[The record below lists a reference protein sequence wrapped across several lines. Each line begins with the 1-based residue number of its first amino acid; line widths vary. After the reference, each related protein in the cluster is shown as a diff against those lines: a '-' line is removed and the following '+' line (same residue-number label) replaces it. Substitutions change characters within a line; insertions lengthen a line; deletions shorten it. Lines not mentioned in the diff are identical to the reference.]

1 MAPPGVIA
9 HPHSSNGL
17 AVASSSSSATTN
29 TVGVSAEALTR
40 IFSNLKSKDELTRI
54 SAGRELGHYVTLA
67 APGLQGDS
75 LNVFNNDLNRRIFEL
90 THSPNAHEKL
100 GGIIAIESLIDLE
113 SEDNSARLY
122 RFYQYL
128 KPNLPCND
136 PQVMIAASKALGRV
150 SKIGGHSLG
159 DQFIE
164 FEVLRALDFLQ
175 AGDRNE
181 SGRYAAVLIIREMAR
196 NVPHLFHVYVPRV
209 LERIW
214 VALRDTRLMV
224 REGGAEALGA
234 CLQIIAARE
243 KQMGTQLCELIDEEA
258 EKGLKQPAVETAHGS
273 MMAVQELLQHSRSFM
288 KSRFHRV
295 CELIL
300 RLHRTKD
307 PLIKRTVTSMIP
319 VLANY
324 DPQFF
329 GDTHLYEVMNMLT
342 DQLRKDRDKATKEST
357 TQIFETIGLVSAA
370 MGTRMKQYIDSVL
383 ACVKDALQSRNN
395 NKQRN
400 ATTVPEA
407 PVFFCI
413 GHLAAAV
420 GPHLTKY
427 MHELL
432 DLMFACGLSE
442 ALVMALE
449 RLVRAIPPLLRIVQ
463 DRLLDMLSMT
473 LIGQPYRALGAP
485 NPFIRHNAEITV
497 PTSNMATITVA
508 LETLGAFDF
517 SGHIL
522 NEFARNCTLPYLE
535 DDNSEI
541 RKAAA
546 VTCARLFSHDPICYQ
561 TSMHAIE
568 VVNDVLDKLMTVGI
582 ADPNAELRKTVLSAL
597 DERFDRH
604 LAQSEYVRS
613 LFVALN
619 DENFAVREI
628 AIIIIGRLAKHNP
641 AYVMPSLRK
650 ALIQLLTE
658 LEYSTVSRNKE
669 DAAKLLTEV
678 FRASSRLVKSYA
690 LPMLEILLPRANDP
704 SPGVAARVMECLGEL
719 AKVGGE
725 DLLPHVEQLVKL
737 AIEQLAGHSAAQAST
752 MKRDAALRTLGLVAS
767 NTGHVVEPY
776 LKYRNLLAT
785 IVKILRT
792 ENSPAVR
799 RESIRVMGILGALD
813 PYRYKV
819 LEKHVDDGIVTTTQ
833 GGGAIGA
840 GEVTNKDSLPTD
852 LLEMAM
858 TMGTSSDEFYQSVT
872 IEALLAILKDL
883 TLPVH
888 HHAVIEAIMY
898 MFKTQGMKCVPFLPQ
913 IIPAFLDVIKNCT
926 TSLAEFY
933 WQQLG
938 ILISIIKQHARNYLN
953 EIFGLVREHWSS
965 ASNTHIIQLTIV
977 SVVEAVAKALEGEFK
992 SYLPIL
998 LPNML
1003 QTFQGELNQ
1012 KRQQPT
1018 LMRILHAFTVFGSSI
1033 EEYLHLIL
1041 PPVVELFERPDASL
1055 QLRKTAITTV
1065 AQLTRK
1071 VNFCDHAS
1079 RVIQPLVRILK
1090 GNNSELRVAA
1100 LDTLAALIYQLGP
1113 SYAIFVPVVNKVVA
1127 QNRIP
1132 HAKYDTLVRKLLD
1145 GEKFPPELGPTDGA
1159 LEDKTDDAPLAEATK
1174 MSVNQLHLR
1183 QAWDTSKISTA
1194 DDWREWLRRMAVEFM
1209 RESPSHALRACRSLA
1224 DVYHPLA
1231 YNLMNTAFVS
1241 CWPELF
1247 SHYQD
1252 DLVRAIET
1260 AFDAPE
1266 VPDEVVMRLLNLA
1279 EFMEHDDKA
1288 LPVDIR
1294 LLGQKAFK
1302 FHSYAKSL
1310 HYYESMF
1317 LSGPSADIVENLID
1331 INSRLGNQD
1340 AAFGTLTY
1348 AREQLDIVHHEEWFE
1363 KLGRWEDALVA
1374 YDRKAAA
1381 TGSEPLESTFGRM
1394 RCLHALAEWEN
1405 LSTLVQDKWV
1415 TASGS
1420 ERTQMAPLACAAAWA
1435 LGQWDAMEEFI
1446 ASMRSDSSERS
1457 FYRAILHV
1465 HRSQRQQANKH
1476 ITRARDSLDQE
1487 LTALINE
1494 SYTRAYGLL
1503 VRTQM
1508 LSELEEA
1515 LIYKLDYRE
1524 QPDRQATMRSTWM
1537 KRLKGCQPDVEV
1549 WQRILSVR
1557 SIVLTPADDTE
1568 TWIKF
1573 ANLCR
1578 KSGRMVLAEKTLNSL
1593 LGPDSTANGGQMDT
1607 HSPSN
1612 AAGGPKAP
1620 PQVIY
1625 AHLKFMWASG
1635 AKLESLNYLRDF
1647 TVNLAEDLGL
1657 HGIDER
1663 GNLVQP
1669 DWQASP
1675 KLAEYARL
1683 LARCYF
1689 KQGEWQAALNE
1700 DWVTDDSLNVINSYH
1715 RATELDRSW
1724 YKAWHAWALANFDV
1738 ISHHERLG
1746 NDITPQ
1752 MIAASIVPSVQ
1763 GFFRSIALASG
1774 NSLQDT
1780 LRLLTLWFKFGYQE
1794 NVAEAVS
1801 EGFNS
1806 VIVDT
1811 WLEVVPQIIA
1821 RINMPSARVRRLIH
1835 HLLSNVGTAHP
1846 QALVYPLTVAAKSP
1860 SLQRI
1865 QAAMAIMN
1873 NVREHSPRLVEQALL
1888 VSNELIRVAI
1898 LWHELWHEGLEE
1910 ASRLYFTEHN
1920 IDGMFA
1926 TLEPLHE
1933 ALEKGPETLRETSFV
1948 QTHGRDLAEAREYG
1962 RRYRQHGEIGD
1973 LNQAWDLYYHVFKRI
1988 AKQLPA
1994 TNSVQ
1999 LDLQYVSPKLL
2010 ALRNLELAVPGT
2022 YHSGQPIVRISTFE
2036 QTVLTISSKQRPRRL
2051 KMKGSDGRTY
2061 QYLLKGH
2068 EDLRQDERVMQ
2079 LFGLVNTLLSIDSEC
2094 YKRRLDIRRYPVI
2107 PLSPNTGMLGWVE
2120 NTDTLHVLIKE
2131 YREQHK
2137 ILLNIE
2143 HRLMLQMAP
2152 DYDHIPLLHKV
2163 EVFEYALDNTPGQD
2177 LYRVLWLKSHS
2188 SEAWLERRTNYTRS
2202 LATSSV
2208 AGYILGL
2215 GDRHPSNLL
2224 LDRLSGQIIHIDFGD
2239 CFEVARQ
2246 RPKFPERVP
2255 FRLTRMLVNAMEV
2268 GGVKGAFKVTSEN
2281 VMRVLRDNKESVLA
2295 LLEAFVH
2302 DPLISWR
2309 LVADEANEQ
2318 QRAPDASEHE
2328 GVGVGGAGPRQM
2340 GDVRNQ
2346 RALEVVR
2353 RIQNKLNGRD
2363 YGPQPL
2369 SVSEQMSRLIEE
2381 ATNNENLAGAFIG
2394 FCSFW

>member
-1 MAPPGVIA
+1 MPSSGGGGPVGGIAGPGYASGGLLTTTIPSNAPSADALSRIFVNLRSKDEQYRINAGKDLGQYV
-9 HPHSSNGL
+9 
-17 AVASSSSSATTN
+17 SSAT
-29 TVGVSAEALTR
+29 AE
-40 IFSNLKSKDELTRI
+40 
-54 SAGRELGHYVTLA
+54 
-67 APGLQGDS
+67 LQGDGLS
-75 LNVFNNDLNRRIFEL
+75 AFNNDLNRRIFEL
-90 THSPNAHEKL
+90 THSPNTHEKL
-100 GGIIAIESLIDLE
+100 GGIIAIESLIELE

-136 PQVMIAASKALGRV
+136 AQVMIAASKALGRV
-150 SKIGGHSLG
+150 SKSGGHSLG

-181 SGRYAAVLIIREMAR
+181 SGRYAAVLIIRQMAK
-196 NVPHLFHVYVPRV
+196 NVPHLFHAYVPRV

-214 VALRDTRLMV
+214 VALRDSRVIV
-224 REGGAEALGA
+224 REGAAEALGA
-234 CLQIIAARE
+234 CLQIIAQRE
-243 KQMGTQLCELIDEEA
+243 KQMGTQLCEAIYEEA
-258 EKGLKQPAVETAHGS
+258 ERGLKGTTTDSIHGS
-273 MMAVQELLQHSRSFM
+273 IMAVQELLQHSKNFM
-288 KSRFHRV
+288 RARFHRA

-300 RLHRTKD
+300 RLHKHRE
-307 PLIKRTVTSMIP
+307 PLIKRTITSLIP

-324 DPQFF
+324 DPQYFAEQ
-329 GDTHLYEVMNMLT
+329 HLNAVMTMLT
-342 DQLRKDRDKATKEST
+342 DQLRKDRDRATRESVGQT
-357 TQIFETIGLVSAA
+357 FETIGLVAAA
-370 MGTRMKQYIDSVL
+370 MGTKMKQYIDSIL
-383 ACVKDALQSRNN
+383 ACVKDALQSRN
-395 NKQRN
+395 KKM
-400 ATTVPEA
+400 ATSEA

-413 GHLAAAV
+413 GYLAAAV

-442 ALVMALE
+442 SLVSALD
-449 RLVRAIPPLLRIVQ
+449 RLVRAVPPLLRVVQ
-463 DRLLDMLSMT
+463 DRLLEMLSQI

-485 NPFIRHNAEITV
+485 SPYAKGSADVNG
-497 PTSNMATITVA
+497 TSAATTSALPPPAPEANTATITVA
-508 LETLGAFDF
+508 LQTLGSFDF

-522 NEFARNCTLPYLE
+522 NEFARNCTLPFL
-535 DDNSEI
+535 DDDSAEI

-546 VTCARLFSHDPICYQ
+546 VTCARLFVQDPICYQ

-582 ADPNAELRKTVLSAL
+582 ADASAELRWTVLSAL

-604 LAQSEYVRS
+604 LAQAEYVRS

-619 DENFAVREI
+619 DEDFAVREI
-628 AIIIIGRLAKHNP
+628 AITIIGRLAKHNP

-658 LEYSTVSRNKE
+658 LEYSTVSRSKE
-669 DAAKLLTEV
+669 EAARLLTEV
-678 FRASSRLVKSYA
+678 VRASSRLVKSYA

-719 AKVGGE
+719 ARVGGE
-725 DLLPHVEQLVKL
+725 DLIPHVEQLIRL
-737 AIEQLAGHSAAQAST
+737 SIDQLGQSSQGST
-752 MKRDAALRTLGLVAS
+752 AKRDAALRTLGLVAS

-776 LKYRNLLAT
+776 LQYRNLLST
-785 IVKILRT
+785 IVKILRAET
-792 ENSPAVR
+792 ALPVR
-799 RESIRVMGILGALD
+799 RETIRVMGILGALD

-819 LEKHVDDGIVTTTQ
+819 LEKHSEDGRAETS
-833 GGGAIGA
+833 
-840 GEVTNKDSLPTD
+840 KDSLPTD

-858 TMGTSSDEFYQSVT
+858 TIGTSSDEFYQSVT
-872 IEALLAILKDL
+872 VEALLGILRDP
-883 TLPVH
+883 TLPTH

-913 IIPAFLDVIKNCT
+913 IIPAFLNVIRACN

-938 ILISIIKQHARNYLN
+938 ILINIIKQHARNYLKD
-953 EIFGLVREHWSS
+953 IFQLVHEQWHTTT
-965 ASNTHIIQLTIV
+965 NVHIIQLTIV

-1003 QTFQGELNQ
+1003 QTFHHNELGQ
-1012 KRQQPT
+1012 KQQPT
-1018 LMRILHAFTVFGSSI
+1018 LMRVLHAFCVFGSSI

-1041 PPVVELFERPDASL
+1041 PPVVELFERPDASIT
-1055 QLRKTAITTV
+1055 LRRSAIV
-1065 AQLTRK
+1065 SVGLLTRK

-1079 RVIQPLVRILK
+1079 RVIHPLVRVLK
-1090 GNNSELRVAA
+1090 SGPPELRSAA
-1100 LDTLAALIYQLGP
+1100 MDTLTSLAFQLG
-1113 SYAIFVPVVNKVVA
+1113 SSFAIFVPVVGKVLAQSRIQHSRYDSLVKRLVA
-1127 QNRIP
+1127 
-1132 HAKYDTLVRKLLD
+1132 
-1145 GEKFPPELGPTDGA
+1145 GEKLPPELGPTEGG
-1159 LEDKTDDAPLAEATK
+1159 LEDKTEDAPLAEATK
-1174 MSVNQLHLR
+1174 MSVNQLHLK
-1183 QAWDTSKISTA
+1183 QAWDTSKVSTA
-1194 DDWREWLRRMAVEFM
+1194 EDWREWLRRMAVEFM

-1224 DVYHPLA
+1224 DVYRPLA
-1231 YNLMNTAFVS
+1231 YSLMNTAFVS

-1266 VPDEVVMRLLNLA
+1266 VPDDVVMRLLNLA
-1279 EFMEHDDKA
+1279 EFMEHDNKA
-1288 LPVDIR
+1288 LPINIR
-1294 LLGQKAFK
+1294 LLAEKASQ

-1317 LSGPSADIVENLID
+1317 LSEPSAEIIERLID

-1348 AREQLDIVHHEEWFE
+1348 ASEELDIVHHEEWYE
-1363 KLGRWEDALVA
+1363 KLGRWDQALTA
-1374 YDRKAAA
+1374 YEGKD
-1381 TGSEPLESTFGRM
+1381 SPESTFGRM
-1394 RCLHALAEWEN
+1394 RCLHALGEWEN
-1405 LSTLVQDKWV
+1405 LSGLVQDKWMS
-1415 TASGS
+1415 ASNG
-1420 ERTQMAPLACAAAWA
+1420 ERTQMAPLACAAAWS
-1435 LGQWDAMEEFI
+1435 LGQWDVMEDFI
-1446 ASMRSDSSERS
+1446 SSMRSDSSERS

-1465 HRSQRQQANKH
+1465 HRSQRHQANKH
-1476 ITRARDSLDQE
+1476 ITRARDHLDQE

-1494 SYTRAYGLL
+1494 SYSRAYMLM

-1515 LIYKLDYRE
+1515 MTYKLDYRD
-1524 QPDRQATMRSTWM
+1524 QPDRQATMRNTWM

-1578 KSGRMVLAEKTLNSL
+1578 KSDRMSLADKTLNSL
-1593 LGPDSTANGGQMDT
+1593 LNPESGLVDPRG
-1607 HSPSN
+1607 SPKGDN
-1612 AAGGPKAP
+1612 AP
-1620 PQVIY
+1620 PPVIY
-1625 AHLKFMWASG
+1625 AHLKYSWARHSKPHTL
-1635 AKLESLNYLRDF
+1635 AYLRKF
-1647 TVNLAEDLGL
+1647 TVELASDLGL
-1657 HGIDER
+1657 SEGET
-1663 GNLVQP
+1663 GP
-1669 DWQASP
+1669 PTDWQQVSPQLASSR
-1675 KLAEYARL
+1675 RL

-1700 DWVTDDSLNVINSYH
+1700 DWVTDDSLDVIDSH
-1715 RATELDRSW
+1715 RRATELDRGW

-1746 NDITPQ
+1746 NPITPQ
-1752 MIAASIVPSVQ
+1752 MIAASIVPSVN

-1780 LRLLTLWFKFGYQE
+1780 LRLLTLWFKFGFQE

-1801 EGFNS
+1801 EGFS
-1806 VIVDT
+1806 TVVIDT

-1821 RINMPSARVRRLIH
+1821 RINAPSVRVRRLIH
-1835 HLLSNVGTAHP
+1835 QLLSEVGMAHP
-1846 QALVYPLTVAAKSP
+1846 QALIYPLTVAAKSP
-1860 SLQRI
+1860 SRQRV
-1865 QAAMAIMN
+1865 QSAMAIMD

-1898 LWHELWHEGLEE
+1898 LWNEMWYEGLEE
-1910 ASRLYFTEHN
+1910 ASKLWFSEKN
-1920 IDGMFA
+1920 IDAMFA
-1926 TLEPLHE
+1926 KLEPLHE

-1948 QTHGRDLAEAREYG
+1948 QTHGRELAHARECG
-1962 RRYRQHGEIGD
+1962 RRFRQSGDEGE
-1973 LNQAWDLYYHVFKRI
+1973 LNNAWDAYYTVFRRI
-1988 AKQLPA
+1988 SKQLPSG
-1994 TNSVQ
+1994 NSVQ

-2010 ALRNLELAVPGT
+2010 AQRDLDLAAPGT
-2022 YHSGQPIVRISTFE
+2022 YHSGQPVVRIQSFE
-2036 QTVLTISSKQRPRRL
+2036 QILLIIASKQRPRRL

-2079 LFGLVNTLLSIDSEC
+2079 LFGLVNTLLSIDSES
-2094 YKRRLDIRRYPVI
+2094 YKRRLDIRRFPVI
-2107 PLSPNTGMLGWVE
+2107 PLSHDTAMLGWVE

-2152 DYDHIPLLHKV
+2152 DYDNLTLMQKV

-2177 LYRVLWLKSHS
+2177 LYRILWLKSNS
-2188 SEAWLERRTNYTRS
+2188 SEAWLERRTTYTRS
-2202 LATSSV
+2202 LGTSSV

-2224 LDRLSGQIIHIDFGD
+2224 LDRVTGHVIHIDFGD
-2239 CFEVARQ
+2239 CFEVAMH

-2255 FRLTRMLVNAMEV
+2255 FRLTRMLVNAMEI
-2268 GGVKGAFKVTSEN
+2268 GGVRGTFKTACEH
-2281 VMRVLRDNKESVLA
+2281 VMRVMRENKESVLA

-2309 LVADEANEQ
+2309 LVADDANE
-2318 QRAPDASEHE
+2318 RAPDASEHE
-2328 GVGVGGAGPRQM
+2328 QQAQRGQAQQQQQSRLSADVVTA
-2340 GDVRNQ
+2340 DVRNQ
-2346 RALEVVR
+2346 RALESVR
-2353 RIQNKLNGRD
+2353 RIQAKLNGRD
-2363 YGPQPL
+2363 FGPQQL
-2369 SVSEQMSRLIEE
+2369 NVEQQIRRLIEE
-2381 ATNNENLAGAFIG
+2381 ATKVENLAGSFIG
-2394 FCSFW
+2394 YCAFW

>member
-1 MAPPGVIA
+1 MPATGGAHANGGVLAPASGV
-9 HPHSSNGL
+9 
-17 AVASSSSSATTN
+17 
-29 TVGVSAEALTR
+29 VSAEALSR
-40 IFSNLKSKDELTRI
+40 IFTNLRSKEEQARTN
-54 SAGRELGHYVTLA
+54 AGRDLGAYVSSATLE
-67 APGLQGDS
+67 LQGDALS
-75 LNVFNNDLNRRIFEL
+75 AFNNDLNRRIFEL

-100 GGIIAIESLIDLE
+100 GGIVAIESLIDLE

-136 PQVMIAASKALGRV
+136 AQVMIAASKALGRV
-150 SKIGGHSLG
+150 SKFGGQSLG

-196 NVPHLFHVYVPRV
+196 NVPLLFHVYVQRV

-214 VALRDTRLMV
+214 VALRDTRVLV
-224 REGGAEALGA
+224 REGAAEALGA
-234 CLQIIAARE
+234 CLQIIAQRE
-243 KQMGTQLCELIDEEA
+243 KQMGSQLCEIIYEEA
-258 EKGLKQPAVETAHGS
+258 ERGLKGVTVESIHGS
-273 MMAVQELLQHSRSFM
+273 LMAVQELLQHSKNFM
-288 KSRFHRV
+288 KTRFHRA
-295 CELIL
+295 CELVL
-300 RLHRTKD
+300 RLHKHRD
-307 PLIKRTVTSMIP
+307 PLIKRTITNLIP
-319 VLANY
+319 ILANY
-324 DPQFF
+324 DPHYFADQ
-329 GDTHLYEVMNMLT
+329 HLNAVMTMLT
-342 DQLRKDRDKATKEST
+342 DQLRKEKDRATKESVKQT
-357 TQIFETIGLVSAA
+357 FEAIGLVAAA
-370 MGTRMKQYIDSVL
+370 MGTKMKQYIDSIL
-383 ACVKDALQSRNN
+383 ACVKDALQARG
-395 NKQRN
+395 KKN
-400 ATTVPEA
+400 AVSEG

-413 GHLAAAV
+413 GYLAAAV

-432 DLMFACGLSE
+432 DLMFACGLSD
-442 ALVMALE
+442 ALVQALD
-449 RLVRAIPPLLRIVQ
+449 RLVRAVPPLLRIVQ
-463 DRLLDMLSMT
+463 DRLLDLLSLT
-473 LIGQPYRALGAP
+473 LIHQPYRALGAP
-485 NPFIRHNAEITV
+485 DLHYPDSSFRDVNPAPPETNLTTV
-497 PTSNMATITVA
+497 TVA
-508 LETLGAFDF
+508 LQTLGTFDF

-535 DDNSEI
+535 DDHAVI

-546 VTCARLFSHDPICYQ
+546 VTCARLFVQDPICYQ

-582 ADPNAELRKTVLSAL
+582 ADPDAELRWTVLSAL
-597 DERFDRH
+597 EERFDRH
-604 LAQSEYVRS
+604 LAQAEYVRS

-619 DENFAVREI
+619 DEDFAVREI
-628 AIIIIGRLAKHNP
+628 AITIIGRLAKHNP

-650 ALIQLLTE
+650 ALIQLLTD

-669 DAAKLLTEV
+669 ESARLLTEV
-678 FRASSRLVKSYA
+678 VRVSSRLVKSYA
-690 LPMLEILLPRANDP
+690 LPMLEILLPKASDP
-704 SPGVAARVMECLGEL
+704 NPGVAARVMECLGEL
-719 AKVGGE
+719 SRVGGE
-725 DLLPHVEQLVKL
+725 DLVPHVDELVKL
-737 AIEQLAGHSAAQAST
+737 AIEQLSSHSAQGS
-752 MKRDAALRTLGLVAS
+752 MVKRDAALRTLGLVAS
-767 NTGHVVEPY
+767 NTGHVIDPY
-776 LKYRNLLAT
+776 LKYRNLLST
-785 IVKILRT
+785 IVRILKT
-792 ENSPAVR
+792 ETSPAVR
-799 RESIRVMGILGALD
+799 RETIRVMGILGALD
-813 PYRYKV
+813 PFRHKV
-819 LEKHVDDGIVTTTQ
+819 LEKHPEEGASVAAQDGEAT
-833 GGGAIGA
+833 A
-840 GEVTNKDSLPTD
+840 NKDSTPTEV
-852 LLEMAM
+852 LEMAM
-858 TMGTSSDEFYQSVT
+858 ALGTSSDEFYQSVT
-872 IEALLAILKDL
+872 IEALLAILRDPA
-883 TLPVH
+883 LPMH

-913 IIPAFLDVIKNCT
+913 IIPAFLNVIRTCS

-938 ILISIIKQHARNYLN
+938 ILISIIKQHARNYLK
-953 EIFGLVREHWSS
+953 EIFQLVHEHW
-965 ASNTHIIQLTIV
+965 NTSTNVHIIQLTIV
-977 SVVEAVAKALEGEFK
+977 SVVEAVARALEGEFK

-1003 QTFQGELNQ
+1003 QSFHGEIST
-1012 KRQQPT
+1012 KRQPI
-1018 LMRILHAFTVFGSSI
+1018 LSRILHAFCVFGSSI

-1041 PPVVELFERPDASL
+1041 PPIVELFERVDASVT
-1055 QLRKTAITTV
+1055 LRRSAITTIG
-1065 AQLTRK
+1065 QLTRK

-1079 RVIQPLVRILK
+1079 RVIHPLVRVLRS
-1090 GNNSELRVAA
+1090 GAHQELRGASM
-1100 LDTLAALIYQLGP
+1100 DTLASLVVQLGP
-1113 SYAIFVPVVNKVVA
+1113 SYAIFVPVVNKVLA
-1127 QNRIP
+1127 QQRIQ
-1132 HAKYDTLVRKLLD
+1132 HARYDSLVKKLLD
-1145 GEKFPPELGPTDGA
+1145 GEKITKDALPIDGA
-1159 LEDKTDDAPLAEATK
+1159 LEDKAEEAPLGETTK
-1174 MSVNQLHLR
+1174 MSVNQLHLK
-1183 QAWDTSKISTA
+1183 QAWDTSKVSTA
-1194 DDWREWLRRMAVEFM
+1194 EDWREWLRRMAVEFM
-1209 RESPSHALRACRSLA
+1209 RESPSHALRACRGLA

-1231 YNLMNTAFVS
+1231 YTLMNTAFVS

-1260 AFDAPE
+1260 AFDASE
-1266 VPDEVVMRLLNLA
+1266 IPDDVIMRLLNLA
-1279 EFMEHDDKA
+1279 EFMEHDHKA
-1288 LPVDIR
+1288 LPINIR
-1294 LLGQKAFK
+1294 LLGQKAYQ

-1310 HYYESMF
+1310 HYYEAMF
-1317 LSGPSADIVENLID
+1317 LSEPSADIVESLID

-1348 AREQLDIVHHEEWFE
+1348 AREQLDIIHHEEWFE
-1363 KLGRWEDALVA
+1363 KLGRWEEALVA
-1374 YDRKAAA
+1374 YDRKAASGDED
-1381 TGSEPLESTFGRM
+1381 TLESTFGRM
-1394 RCLHALAEWEN
+1394 RCLHALGEWEH
-1405 LSTLVQDKWV
+1405 LSTLVSEKWV
-1415 TASGS
+1415 SANNSD
-1420 ERTQMAPLACAAAWA
+1420 RTQMAPLACAAAWS
-1435 LGQWDAMEEFI
+1435 LGQWDVMEEFI
-1446 ASMRSDSSERS
+1446 TSMRADSSERS

-1465 HRSQRQQANKH
+1465 HRSQRNPANKH

-1494 SYTRAYGLL
+1494 SYTRAYGLM

-1515 LIYKLDYRE
+1515 LTYKLDYRD
-1524 QPDRQATMRSTWM
+1524 QPDRQATMRATWM

-1593 LGPDSTANGGQMDT
+1593 LGPESVALDP
-1607 HSPSN
+1607 HS
-1612 AAGGPKAP
+1612 AMGGPKAP

-1635 AKLESLNYLRDF
+1635 ARLESLNYLRDF
-1647 TVNLAEDLGL
+1647 TLNLAEDLGL
-1657 HGIDER
+1657 HGVDDR

-1675 KLAEYARL
+1675 RLAEYASL

-1700 DWVTDDSLNVINSYH
+1700 EWVTDESLDVIDSYH
-1715 RATELDRSW
+1715 RATELDRGW

-1746 NDITPQ
+1746 NVITPQ

-1794 NVAEAVS
+1794 SVAEAVS
-1801 EGFNS
+1801 EGFS
-1806 VIVDT
+1806 TVIVDT

-1821 RINMPSARVRRLIH
+1821 RINAPSARVRRLIQ
-1835 HLLSNVGTAHP
+1835 HLLSDVGTAHP

-1865 QAAMAIMN
+1865 QAAMTIMDT
-1873 NVREHSPRLVEQALL
+1873 VREHSPRLVEQALL

-1910 ASRLYFTEHN
+1910 ASRLYFTEQN
-1920 IDGMFA
+1920 IDAMFT

-1948 QTHGRDLAEAREYG
+1948 QTHGRDLAEARECG
-1962 RRYRQHGEIGD
+1962 RRFRQHGEIAD
-1973 LNQAWDLYYHVFKRI
+1973 LNQAWDLYYHVFRRI

-2010 ALRNLELAVPGT
+2010 AMHDLDLAVPGT
-2022 YHSGQPIVRISTFE
+2022 YHSGQPIVRISNFE
-2036 QTVLTISSKQRPRRL
+2036 QIVLIISSKQRPRRL
-2051 KMKGSDGRTY
+2051 KMRGSDGRTY

-2079 LFGLVNTLLSIDSEC
+2079 LFGLVNTLLSIDSES
-2094 YKRRLDIRRYPVI
+2094 YKRRLDIRRFPVI

-2152 DYDHIPLLHKV
+2152 DYEHLTLLQKV

-2177 LYRVLWLKSHS
+2177 LYRVLWLKSNS
-2188 SEAWLERRTNYTRS
+2188 SESWLERRTTYTRS
-2202 LATSSV
+2202 LATSSM

-2224 LDRLSGQIIHIDFGD
+2224 LDRVSGHIVHIDFGD
-2239 CFEVARQ
+2239 CFEVACH
-2246 RPKFPERVP
+2246 RPKFPEKVP

-2268 GGVKGAFKVTSEN
+2268 GGIKGTFKVTAEN

-2309 LVADEANEQ
+2309 LVADDANE
-2318 QRAPDASEHE
+2318 QRAPDATNEHD
-2328 GVGVGGAGPRQM
+2328 GGGASAIANPTTVAGVAHPV

-2346 RALEVVR
+2346 RALQVVQ
-2353 RIQNKLNGRD
+2353 RIQSKLNGRD
-2363 YGPQPL
+2363 FGPLL
-2369 SVSEQMSRLIEE
+2369 SVQAQVNRLIAE
-2381 ATNNENLAGAFIG
+2381 AISIENLAPLFIG
-2394 FCSFW
+2394 YCSFW

>member
-1 MAPPGVIA
+1 MGAGCDLIQYV
-9 HPHSSNGL
+9 
-17 AVASSSSSATTN
+17 TTN
-29 TVGVSAEALTR
+29 SAEIT
-40 IFSNLKSKDELTRI
+40 
-54 SAGRELGHYVTLA
+54 
-67 APGLQGDS
+67 GDS
-75 LNVFNNDLNRRIFEL
+75 LSAFNNDLNRRIFEL
-90 THSPNAHEKL
+90 THSPNGHEKL
-100 GGIIAIESLIDLE
+100 GGIVAIESLIELE

-136 PQVMIAASKALGRV
+136 AQVMIAASKALGRV
-150 SKIGGHSLG
+150 SKVGGHSLG

-196 NVPHLFHVYVPRV
+196 NVPHLFHIYVPRV

-214 VALRDTRLMV
+214 VALRDSRVLV
-224 REGGAEALGA
+224 REGAAEALGA
-234 CLQIIAARE
+234 CLQIVSQRE
-243 KQMGTQLCELIDEEA
+243 KQMGPQLCEIIYEEA
-258 EKGLKQPAVETAHGS
+258 ERGLKTATVEAVHGS
-273 MMAVQELLQHSRSFM
+273 LMAVQELLQHSKNFM
-288 KSRFHRV
+288 RTRFHRA

-300 RLHRTKD
+300 RLHKHKE
-307 PLIKRTVTSMIP
+307 PLIKRTITNLIP

-324 DPQFF
+324 DPQYFA
-329 GDTHLYEVMNMLT
+329 DQHLNTVMTVLT
-342 DQLRKDRDKATKEST
+342 DQIRREKDRPTKELIGQT
-357 TQIFETIGLVSAA
+357 FEAIGLVAAA
-370 MGTRMKQYIDSVL
+370 MGANMKQYIDSIL
-383 ACVKDALQSRNN
+383 ACVKEALSSRN
-395 NKQRN
+395 KKS
-400 ATTVPEA
+400 ATPEG

-413 GHLAAAV
+413 GYLAAAV

-442 ALVMALE
+442 ALVQALE
-449 RLVRAIPPLLRIVQ
+449 RLVRAVPPLLRVVQ
-463 DRLLDMLSMT
+463 ERLLDLLSMT
-473 LIGQPYRALGAP
+473 LIGQSYRALGAP
-485 NPFIRHNAEITV
+485 SSFANGSASIVNGIVNANHVASTASSAAAAATV
-497 PTSNMATITVA
+497 TAAAVAATARAETNMATVIVA
-508 LETLGAFDF
+508 LQTLGSFDF

-535 DDNSEI
+535 HDHAEV

-546 VTCARLFSHDPICYQ
+546 VTCARLFVQDPICYQ

-582 ADPNAELRKTVLSAL
+582 ADANAELRWTVLSAL

-604 LAQSEYVRS
+604 LAQAEYVRS

-619 DENFAVREI
+619 DEDFAVREI
-628 AIIIIGRLAKHNP
+628 AITIIGRLAKHNP

-658 LEYSTVSRNKE
+658 LEYSTVSRSKE
-669 DAAKLLTEV
+669 EAARLLTEV
-678 FRASSRLVKSYA
+678 VRASSRLVKFYA
-690 LPMLEILLPRANDP
+690 LPMLEVLLPRASDP
-704 SPGVAARVMECLGEL
+704 SSGVSARVIECLGEL
-719 AKVGGE
+719 ARVGGE
-725 DLLPHVEQLVKL
+725 DLVPHVEQLVKL
-737 AIEQLAGHSAAQAST
+737 AIEQLAGHSAQGST

-767 NTGHVVEPY
+767 NSGHVIEPY
-776 LKYRNLLAT
+776 LKFRNLLST
-785 IVKILRT
+785 IVKILKAET
-792 ENSPAVR
+792 TPAVR
-799 RESIRVMGILGALD
+799 RETIRVMGILGALD

-819 LEKHVDDGIVTTTQ
+819 LEKQPDET
-833 GGGAIGA
+833 GAEA
-840 GEVTNKDSLPTD
+840 TKDSLPTD

-858 TMGTSSDEFYQSVT
+858 TIGTSSDEFYQSVSV
-872 IEALLAILKDL
+872 EALLAILKDPA
-883 TLPVH
+883 LPMH

-913 IIPAFLDVIKNCT
+913 IIPAFLQVIRNCS

-938 ILISIIKQHARNYLN
+938 ILITIIKQHARNYLRD
-953 EIFGLVREHWSS
+953 IFQLVHEHWTST
-965 ASNTHIIQLTIV
+965 NNVHIIQLTIV

-1003 QTFQGELNQ
+1003 QTFHGELSS
-1012 KRQQPT
+1012 KQQPT
-1018 LMRILHAFTVFGSSI
+1018 LLRVLHAFYVFGSSI

-1041 PPVVELFERPDASL
+1041 PPILELFERADASIL
-1055 QLRKTAITTV
+1055 LRRTAIGTIG
-1065 AQLTRK
+1065 QLTRK

-1079 RVIQPLVRILK
+1079 RVIHPLMRVLK
-1090 GNNSELRVAA
+1090 TGPAELRTTAME
-1100 LDTLAALIYQLGP
+1100 TLTSLAFQLG
-1113 SYAIFVPVVNKVVA
+1113 SSFAIFIPVVNKILVQ
-1127 QNRIP
+1127 QNIQHP
-1132 HAKYDTLVRKLLD
+1132 KYEALITKLLA
-1145 GEKFPPELGPTDGA
+1145 GEKLSAQMGPADGA
-1159 LEDKTDDAPLAEATK
+1159 LDEKIEDAPLAEATK
-1174 MSVNQLHLR
+1174 MSVNQLHLK
-1183 QAWDTSKISTA
+1183 QAWDTSKVSTA
-1194 DDWREWLRRMAVEFM
+1194 EDWREWLRRMAVEFM

-1241 CWPELF
+1241 CWPELYP
-1247 SHYQD
+1247 HYQD
-1252 DLVRAIET
+1252 DLVRSIET
-1260 AFDAPE
+1260 AFDAAE
-1266 VPDEVVMRLLNLA
+1266 VPDDVVMRLLNLA

-1288 LPVDIR
+1288 LPINIR
-1294 LLGQKAFK
+1294 LLGQKAYH

-1310 HYYESMF
+1310 HYYEAMF
-1317 LSGPSADIVENLID
+1317 LSEPSADIVESLIE

-1348 AREQLDIVHHEEWFE
+1348 AREQLDIIHHEEWFE
-1363 KLGRWEDALVA
+1363 KLGRWEEALIA
-1374 YDRKAAA
+1374 YDRKAAQGHE
-1381 TGSEPLESTFGRM
+1381 TPKSTFGRM
-1394 RCLHALAEWEN
+1394 RCLHALGEWEH
-1405 LSTLVQDKWV
+1405 LSTLVQETWV
-1415 TASGS
+1415 SASNS
-1420 ERTQMAPLACAAAWA
+1420 ERTQMAPLACAAAWS
-1435 LGQWDAMEEFI
+1435 LGQWEVMEDFI
-1446 ASMRSDSSERS
+1446 SSMRSDSSERS

-1465 HRSQRQQANKH
+1465 HRSQRHQANKH

-1494 SYTRAYGLL
+1494 SYSRAYGLM

-1515 LIYKLDYRE
+1515 LTYKLDYRD
-1524 QPDRQATMRSTWM
+1524 QHDRQATMRNTWM

-1593 LGPDSTANGGQMDT
+1593 LGPETMNLDPR
-1607 HSPSN
+1607 SPM
-1612 AAGGPKAP
+1612 GPKAP

-1635 AKLESLNYLRDF
+1635 ARMESLNYLRDF
-1647 TVNLAEDLGL
+1647 TVNLSDDLGL
-1657 HGIDER
+1657 HAVDER

-1669 DWQASP
+1669 DWQSSP
-1675 KLAEYARL
+1675 RLTEYGRL

-1700 DWVTDDSLNVINSYH
+1700 DWVTDESLDVIDSYR

-1746 NDITPQ
+1746 NNITPQ
-1752 MIAASIVPSVQ
+1752 MIAASIVPSVR

-1774 NSLQDT
+1774 DALQDT

-1801 EGFNS
+1801 EGFTS
-1806 VIVDT
+1806 VVVDT
-1811 WLEVVPQIIA
+1811 WLEVIPQIIA
-1821 RINMPSARVRRLIH
+1821 RINAPSLRVRRLIH
-1835 HLLSNVGTAHP
+1835 HLLTDVGAAHP

-1865 QAAMAIMN
+1865 QAAMAIMDN
-1873 NVREHSPRLVEQALL
+1873 IREHSPRLVEQALL

-1910 ASRLYFTEHN
+1910 ASRLYYTERN
-1920 IDGMFA
+1920 TEAMFA

-1933 ALEKGPETLRETSFV
+1933 ALEKGAETLRETSFI
-1948 QTHGRDLAEAREYG
+1948 QTHGRELSEARECG
-1962 RRYRQHGEIGD
+1962 RRYRQHGDSAD
-1973 LNQAWDLYYHVFKRI
+1973 LNQAWDLYYSVFRRI
-1988 AKQLPA
+1988 AKQLPVS
-1994 TNSVQ
+1994 NSVQ

-2010 ALRNLELAVPGT
+2010 ALRDLELAVPGT
-2022 YHSGQPIVRISTFE
+2022 YHSGQPIVRISSFE
-2036 QTVLTISSKQRPRRL
+2036 QIVLVIASKQRPRRL

-2068 EDLRQDERVMQ
+2068 EDLRQDERAMQ

-2094 YKRRLDIRRYPVI
+2094 YKRRLDVRRFPVI

-2152 DYDHIPLLHKV
+2152 DYDNLTLMQKV
-2163 EVFEYALDNTPGQD
+2163 EVFEYAQDNTPGQD

-2188 SEAWLERRTNYTRS
+2188 SEAWLDRRTTYTRS

-2224 LDRLSGQIIHIDFGD
+2224 LDRLSGHIVHIDFGD
-2239 CFEVARQ
+2239 CFEVACH
-2246 RPKFPERVP
+2246 RPKFPEKVP

-2268 GGVKGAFKVTSEN
+2268 GGIKGTFKVTSEN
-2281 VMRVLRDNKESVLA
+2281 VMRVLRDNRESVLA

-2309 LVADEANEQ
+2309 LVTDDAASE
-2318 QRAPDASEHE
+2318 QRAPDASEYE
-2328 GVGVGGAGPRQM
+2328 QQRGLGTDAGGEAGSAGGDADQAGAGQHNGRATQV
-2340 GDVRNQ
+2340 GDARNQ

-2363 YGPQPL
+2363 FGPTPMTVPQQ
-2369 SVSEQMSRLIEE
+2369 VSRLITE
-2381 ATNNENLAGAFIG
+2381 ATKVENLAVAFLG
-2394 FCSFW
+2394 WCSFW